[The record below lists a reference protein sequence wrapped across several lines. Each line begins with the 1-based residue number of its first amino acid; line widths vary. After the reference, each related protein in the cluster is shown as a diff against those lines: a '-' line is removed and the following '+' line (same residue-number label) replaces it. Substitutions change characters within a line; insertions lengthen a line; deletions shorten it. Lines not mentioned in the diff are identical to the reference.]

1 DSISHDRPPLRPVRP
16 LRQVEGDLPE
26 MWLEGKMM
34 QQVNGDLI
42 VSASDLNA
50 YLACRHLTVL
60 NLAYARGD
68 RSVTPRRSPDA
79 ELIAR
84 KGDEHEAAYL
94 QSLKDHG
101 REVVE
106 ITMPDRALE
115 SLRVAASATE
125 EAMRNGADVIYQGTF
140 FRDGLRGH
148 ADFLFRIDRPSD
160 LGNWSYEVADTKLAR
175 RAKPYFILQL
185 CFYSELLHA
194 VQGGEPPER
203 IHMTTR
209 PPLPITEEE
218 ANTFAA
224 ALLMPARLIREHYPR
239 LRDHGDMCELFGASG
254 AAMGR
259 RLHAVLRPGAST

>member
-1 DSISHDRPPLRPVRP
+1 
-16 LRQVEGDLPE
+16 
-26 MWLEGKMM
+26 M
-34 QQVNGDLI
+34 QQVNGNLI
-42 VSASDLNA
+42 VSASDLKA
-50 YLACRHLTVL
+50 YLACRHLSVL

-94 QSLKDHG
+94 QSLEDEG

-115 SLRVAASATE
+115 SLREAATATE
-125 EAMRNGADVIYQGTF
+125 EAMRSGADVIYQGTF
-140 FRDGLRGH
+140 FRDRLRGH

-194 VQGGEPPER
+194 VQGGEPPEH
-203 IHMTTR
+203 IHVILGTNEQHSFR
-209 PPLPITEEE
+209 LVE
-218 ANTFAA
+218 FAA
-224 ALLMPARLIREHYPR
+224 YFRRVRDRFLAELRE
-239 LRDHGDMCELFGASG
+239 DD
-254 AAMGR
+254 
-259 RLHAVLRPGAST
+259 